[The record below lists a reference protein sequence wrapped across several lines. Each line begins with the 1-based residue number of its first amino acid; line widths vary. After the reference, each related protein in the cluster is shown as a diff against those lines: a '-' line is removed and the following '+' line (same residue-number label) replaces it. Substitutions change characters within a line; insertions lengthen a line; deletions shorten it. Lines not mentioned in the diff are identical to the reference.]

1 MFYIFNV
8 WSICCLELE
17 VVIYLIINLIINDV
31 VNMCGRNEKD
41 VDKCDGKEVKIIIDD
56 II

>member
-31 VNMCGRNEKD
+31 VNMCGRNEND

>member
-31 VNMCGRNEKD
+31 VNICWGNEND
-41 VDKCDGKEVKIIIDD
+41 VDKCDGKDVKIIIDD